1 MKCKQCGK
9 ESEYIHNFK
18 DLTFCSNECI
28 INYIKETIQVYKGYL
43 KCYEF
48 KKDYGVKQWNTEH

>member
-28 INYIKETIQVYKGYL
+28 ADYIKETIQVYKGYL

-48 KKDYGVKQWNTEH
+48 KKDYGVKQ